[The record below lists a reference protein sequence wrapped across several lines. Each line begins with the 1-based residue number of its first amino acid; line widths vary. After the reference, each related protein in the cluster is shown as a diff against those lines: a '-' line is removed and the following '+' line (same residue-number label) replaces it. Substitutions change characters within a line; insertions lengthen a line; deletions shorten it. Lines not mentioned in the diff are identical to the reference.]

1 MGQREITRM
10 MKKEYLNE
18 KLVCKVTFVLPE
30 AIQAES
36 AYLVG
41 DFNNWNPVNAA
52 MQKQT
57 DGHFSITLNLDKGR
71 EYQFR
76 YLVNSNEW
84 HNDWTADKYVS
95 NPFNGD
101 NSVVMIQ

>member
-1 MGQREITRM
+1 ML
-10 MKKEYLNE
+10 KKDYLKE
-18 KLVCKVTFVLPE
+18 KPICKVTFVLPK

-36 AYLVG
+36 AHLVG
-41 DFNNWNPVNAA
+41 DFNNWNLVDTP
-52 MQKQT
+52 MKQQK
-57 DGHFSITLNLDKGR
+57 DGHFAITLDLDKGR

-84 HNDWTADKYVS
+84 HNEWAADKYVP
-95 NPFNGD
+95 NPFHGD

>member
-1 MGQREITRM
+1 ML
-10 MKKEYLNE
+10 KKDYL
-18 KLVCKVTFVLPE
+18 KGKPVCKVTFVLPE

-36 AYLVG
+36 VQLVG
-41 DFNNWNPVNAA
+41 DFNDWNPVDTA
-52 MQKQT
+52 MKKQK
-57 DGHFSITLNLDKGR
+57 DGRFTITLDLDQGR

-76 YLVNSNEW
+76 YLVNSSEW
-84 HNDWTADKYVS
+84 HNEWAADKYVS